1 MPNTVDVVENNDGNG
16 NTDNIS
22 GNNGGNNSGNIGK
35 DMSNTVDV
43 VWNNGNIFKCRY
55 CANEYKSGHAL
66 GGHVRFCN

>member
-43 VWNNGNIFKCRY
+43 V
-55 CANEYKSGHAL
+55 
-66 GGHVRFCN
+66 